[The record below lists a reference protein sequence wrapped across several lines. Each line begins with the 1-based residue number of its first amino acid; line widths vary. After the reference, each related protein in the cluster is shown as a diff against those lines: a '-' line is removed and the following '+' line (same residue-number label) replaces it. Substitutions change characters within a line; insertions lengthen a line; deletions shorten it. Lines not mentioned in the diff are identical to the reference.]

1 MSEPSGLIAHLIE
14 LRSRVLKAVMSVFV
28 VFLCLVYFAQDLYH
42 YLAMPLLASLPE
54 GASMIATDV
63 ASPFLAPFKL
73 TLVLSFFI
81 AIPFVL
87 YQIWAFVAPGLYR
100 REKKLVAPL
109 LASSTLLFYSGMAFA
124 YYVVFPLAFMFFNS
138 VAPEG
143 VLVSTDIS
151 SYLNFVLKLFF
162 AFGVAF
168 EIPIAVILMC
178 WTGVTTA
185 EKLAKKRPY
194 VIVGAFVVGMLLT
207 PPDVISQTLLA
218 VPMWILFEIGVVIGG
233 LYSGSR
239 GRKGKDDKSSS
250 EPTASNEDTQQGPHT
265 ADFDDYAHNDR
276 APMQNADEQ
285 RDMDVDNDD
294 PEPLRPKGA
303 SPTKNSHKDANGS
316 TSKHKK

>member
-14 LRSRVLKAVMSVFV
+14 LRTRVLKALMSVV
-28 VFLCLVYFAQDLYH
+28 VIFLCLVYFAQDLYR
-42 YLAMPLLASLPE
+42 YVAMPLVASLPE

-109 LASSTLLFYSGMAFA
+109 LASSTVLFYLGMAFA
-124 YYVVFPLAFMFFNS
+124 YFVVFPLAFMFFNS

-194 VIVGAFVVGMLLT
+194 VIVGAFFVGMLLT
-207 PPDVISQTLLA
+207 PPDIISQTLLA
-218 VPMWILFEIGVVIGG
+218 IPMWILFEIGLVIGG
-233 LYSGSR
+233 LYSR
-239 GRKGKDDKSSS
+239 EPDDKDDHNTGENVKDVDES
-250 EPTASNEDTQQGPHT
+250 T
-265 ADFDDYAHNDR
+265 ADFDDYAHSENSIHTE
-276 APMQNADEQ
+276 PE
-285 RDMDVDNDD
+285 NDD
-294 PEPLRPKGA
+294 G
-303 SPTKNSHKDANGS
+303 NDN
-316 TSKHKK
+316 SKHKNNK